1 MGRCSEMYE
10 TALKSVKGTR
20 KMILAVVVM
29 WIKAVYAKPIIIGN
43 MVYWVTTLD
52 GEDVPAYCYLSDF
65 PPKDG
70 GFLPIYDENNTGE
83 FGWSDFSECCR
94 IFDVILDKIENG

>member
-1 MGRCSEMYE
+1 MGVYSEMYE
-10 TALKSVKGTR
+10 N
-20 KMILAVVVM
+20 AVTSTIYTKKAIMNLVVM
-29 WIKAVYAKPIIIGN
+29 WLKAVYAKPIIIGN
-43 MVYWVTTLD
+43 MVYWIVTLD

-65 PPKDG
+65 QKGG

-94 IFDVILDKIENG
+94 IFDVILDRITNG